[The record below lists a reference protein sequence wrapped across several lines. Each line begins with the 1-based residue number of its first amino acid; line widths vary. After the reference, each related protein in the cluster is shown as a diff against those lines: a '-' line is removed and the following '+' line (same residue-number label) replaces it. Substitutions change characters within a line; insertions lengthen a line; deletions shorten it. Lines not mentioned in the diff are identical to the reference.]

1 MASNVDI
8 TPGMTT
14 QAIDLT
20 KRDLAIN
27 AYNSTGPKANLKRLE
42 GAAAAGTG
50 QRVASALGQGQGKM
64 NTLAYVQEGGE
75 QQDRTVALGKDQAIA
90 DGFGNQFKML
100 DEVKAGEKA
109 ATGEVNEA
117 KNNISAKSNNIHAM
131 GYYTDSD
138 EKELQ
143 GYIHGQIAHLPYADQ
158 YEIWMSYSE
167 EMFDGDGVIT
177 ASMRAK
183 SAFLAKYGPDP
194 SQESS
199 PTAAV

>member
-1 MASNVDI
+1 MASNVNI

-14 QAIDLT
+14 QALDLS

-27 AYNSTGPKANLKRLE
+27 AYNSMGPEANLKRLKE
-42 GAAAAGTG
+42 TAAVGTG
-50 QRVASALGQGQGKM
+50 QRIAGALGQGQGKM

-75 QQDRTVALGKDQAIA
+75 QQDRSVAQGKDQAMA
-90 DGFGNQFKML
+90 DGYSNQFAML
-100 DEVKAGEKA
+100 DKVKEGEKA

-117 KNNISAKSNNIHAM
+117 KNNIAAKADNIQVM

-138 EKELQ
+138 ERELQ

-158 YEIWMSYSE
+158 YEIWMSYAE
-167 EMFDGDGVIT
+167 EMYDGDGVNT
-177 ASMRAK
+177 ASGRAK
-183 SAFLAKYGPDP
+183 HAFVEKYGPGP